1 MAQLPDDS
9 PEQQFGMFV
18 YPGGVMQAE
27 QTYTV
32 TGITIENE
40 GTMDG
45 VEHLVIGPLGKMTL
59 RYFPVLYNTKII
71 YKNQ

>member
-9 PEQQFGMFV
+9 PEQQFGLLV
-18 YPGGVMQAE
+18 YEGGVMQAE

-32 TGITIENE
+32 TGIVVMNE

-45 VEHLVIGPLGKMTL
+45 IEHLVIGPLGKMIL
-59 RYFPVLYNTKII
+59 R
-71 YKNQ
+71 